1 MPAVV
6 VVDRGS
12 CKRESILNAGGVVQ
26 RMRTVV
32 KSRRARSLVLFKGRE
47 SVSYIGGSRIRR
59 LLKAQ
64 NGADEMAQGEIMM

>member
-6 VVDRGS
+6 VVDRS
-12 CKRESILNAGGVVQ
+12 SRKSESISNAGGVVQ
-26 RMRTVV
+26 RMRTDV
-32 KSRRARSLVLFKGRE
+32 KRRRAQSLVLFKGRE